1 MNQIHIQEKLGKED
15 VFPNNNNKVNG
26 YFSSNSLCS
35 LVNTGNVD
43 GNSIYACKD
52 GNQIIP

>member
-26 YFSSNSLCS
+26 YWQSHHGAVGFISNFSL
-35 LVNTGNVD
+35 LVLNI
-43 GNSIYACKD
+43 IYK
-52 GNQIIP
+52 